1 MIYIKIDNDVFYDD
15 AVVLVRSFYPRT
27 EVMALKA
34 DSKPEEKDEILSIE
48 VPDVTGLDKK
58 NAHEVFK
65 DSLYKKLSEKTGKKL
80 PWGYLT
86 GVRPSKIAYT
96 MLEEGATKEQIKKH
110 FMDKHYASE
119 EKAELALTVSD
130 IHITVGMPLM
140 YRINGRLQNAPT
152 NPSDGEIIAMLA
164 ELLTDEQREN
174 LERGIDA
181 DFAIRTPDGNRQR
194 VNVFKQDGKMAAT
207 IRLLNSSIPSME
219 MLGLPSVLRELA
231 DKPRGMIL
239 VTGPTGSGKS
249 TTLASMIDYINA
261 NRPEHI
267 ITIEDPVEY
276 VYDRKMALIHQRE
289 VGRDVTNFA
298 SALRSAL
305 REDPD
310 IILVGEMRDYETISA
325 ALTAAETGHLVM
337 STLHT
342 TGAAQTID
350 RIIDACPAGMQ
361 NQVRTQLAS
370 VLNGVITQCLIPNAR
385 GNGRVVAT
393 EILVGT
399 DAVCNQIRENKCHQL
414 GSLMQSGSSV
424 GMHTLNGDLSRLVQN
439 GMINRQMAYKYSN
452 DVAELDQYL

>member
-1 MIYIKIDNDVFYDD
+1 MMIDQMIME
-15 AVVLVRSFYPRT
+15 ARS
-27 EVMALKA
+27 M
-34 DSKPEEKDEILSIE
+34 
-48 VPDVTGLDKK
+48 GC
-58 NAHEVFK
+58 
-65 DSLYKKLSEKTGKKL
+65 
-80 PWGYLT
+80 
-86 GVRPSKIAYT
+86 
-96 MLEEGATKEQIKKH
+96 
-110 FMDKHYASE
+110 
-119 EKAELALTVSD
+119 SD

-140 YRINGRLQNAPT
+140 YRINGRLQNAQT

-249 TTLASMIDYINA
+249 TTLASMIDYINE

-399 DAVCNQIRENKCHQL
+399 DAVCNQIRENKCHEASGNILLITGTSLNTGRSTRLPNPPTSHFMSRHITLSHVITIKTPIRIPTPLLLPEFSPFSLLFFAIVFHLFLCTCKLISRHLIGLPFLGRIQL
-414 GSLMQSGSSV
+414 LFKFIELLFFQLLMHFPFLHLACHLLSGKFQFFALLPD
-424 GMHTLNGDLSRLVQN
+424 HCILL
-439 GMINRQMAYKYSN
+439 
-452 DVAELDQYL
+452 LDHHI

>member
-1 MIYIKIDNDVFYDD
+1 MMIDSMIME
-15 AVVLVRSFYPRT
+15 ARS
-27 EVMALKA
+27 M
-34 DSKPEEKDEILSIE
+34 
-48 VPDVTGLDKK
+48 GC
-58 NAHEVFK
+58 
-65 DSLYKKLSEKTGKKL
+65 
-80 PWGYLT
+80 
-86 GVRPSKIAYT
+86 
-96 MLEEGATKEQIKKH
+96 
-110 FMDKHYASE
+110 
-119 EKAELALTVSD
+119 SD

-140 YRINGRLQNAPT
+140 YRINGKLSVAPT
-152 NPSDGEIIAMLA
+152 KLTDADTITILA
-164 ELLTDEQREN
+164 ELLTDEQRHN
-174 LERGIDA
+174 LEKGIDA
-181 DFAIRTPDGNRQR
+181 DFAIKTPDGNRQR
-194 VNVFKQDGKMAAT
+194 VNVFKQDDKMAAT

-219 MLGLPSVLRELA
+219 MLGLPGILRELA

-249 TTLASMIDYINA
+249 TTLASMIDYINSS
-261 NRPEHI
+261 RPEHI

-276 VYDRKMALIHQRE
+276 VYGRKLALIHQRE
-289 VGRDVTNFA
+289 IGRDAATFA

-350 RIIDACPAGMQ
+350 RIIDACPSGMQ

-414 GSLMQSGSSV
+414 GSLMQAGSSA
-424 GMHTLNGDLSRLVQN
+424 GMHTLNGDLARLIQN
-439 GMINRQMAYKYSN
+439 GLINRQQAYKYSN
-452 DVAELDQYL
+452 DVSELEQYL

>member
-1 MIYIKIDNDVFYDD
+1 MMIDSMIME
-15 AVVLVRSFYPRT
+15 ARS
-27 EVMALKA
+27 M
-34 DSKPEEKDEILSIE
+34 
-48 VPDVTGLDKK
+48 GC
-58 NAHEVFK
+58 
-65 DSLYKKLSEKTGKKL
+65 
-80 PWGYLT
+80 
-86 GVRPSKIAYT
+86 
-96 MLEEGATKEQIKKH
+96 
-110 FMDKHYASE
+110 
-119 EKAELALTVSD
+119 SD

-140 YRINGRLQNAPT
+140 YRINGKLSVAPT
-152 NPSDGEIIAMLA
+152 KLTDADTITILA
-164 ELLTDEQREN
+164 ELLTDEQRHN
-174 LERGIDA
+174 LEKGIDA
-181 DFAIRTPDGNRQR
+181 DFAIKTPDGNRQR

-219 MLGLPSVLRELA
+219 MLGLPGILRELA

-249 TTLASMIDYINA
+249 TTLASMIDYINSS
-261 NRPEHI
+261 RPEHI

-276 VYDRKMALIHQRE
+276 VYGRKLALIHQRE
-289 VGRDVTNFA
+289 IGRDAATFA

-350 RIIDACPAGMQ
+350 RIIDACPSGMQ

-370 VLNGVITQCLIPNAR
+370 VFNGGITQCLIPNAR

-414 GSLMQSGSSV
+414 GSLMQAGSSA
-424 GMHTLNGDLSRLVQN
+424 GMHTLNGDLARLIQN
-439 GMINRQMAYKYSN
+439 GLINRQQAYKYSN
-452 DVAELDQYL
+452 DVSELEQYL